1 MANRGNDMTHQDIME
16 KVTTCV
22 AQIGGDLKWN
32 GSPDASLGDDLGF
45 DSLDKVELVM
55 SVEEMFGIDL
65 PDEAFEDWITVGD
78 MVTTVVTA
86 VGVTA

>member
-16 KVTTCV
+16 KVATCV
-22 AQIGGDLKWN
+22 AEIAGDLKWN
-32 GSPDASLGDDLGF
+32 GSPDASLGDDLGC
-45 DSLDKVELVM
+45 DSLDKVELAM
-55 SVEEMFGIDL
+55 SVEETFGIDL

-78 MVTTVVTA
+78 VVTTVVTA